1 MNIPV
6 RAVLLSSLAAIILAM
21 GAAAQ
26 ITNTLNFEVSFPF
39 YAGNA
44 KLPAGAYQVRQL
56 DPEDQ
61 MLVLESADGAH
72 SVFLEY
78 NMTSSETPH
87 AQSDVTFNKYG
98 DRDFINL
105 LWVRG
110 ENSGMQLVPTKIE
123 HLAAKNTTPVRH
135 SVAAH

>member
-1 MNIPV
+1 M
-6 RAVLLSSLAAIILAM
+6 
-21 GAAAQ
+21 
-26 ITNTLNFEVSFPF
+26 SFPF

-61 MLVLESADGAH
+61 TLVLESADGAH

-78 NMTSSETPH
+78 NMTSSETLH

-110 ENSGMQLVPTKIE
+110 QNSGMQLAPTKIE
-123 HLAAKNTTPVRH
+123 QLAAKNTTRVRH

>member
-1 MNIPV
+1 MNSSV
-6 RAVLLSSLAAIILAM
+6 RAVLLTSFASVILAI
-21 GAAAQ
+21 GAAGQ
-26 ITNTLNFEVSFPF
+26 ITNTLYFEVSFPF

-44 KLPAGAYQVRQL
+44 KLPAGAYQIRQL
-56 DPEDQ
+56 NPEDQ

-78 NMTSSETPH
+78 TTTSSETPH
-87 AQSDVTFNKYG
+87 AQTDVTFNKYG

-110 ENSGMQLVPTKIE
+110 QNSGIQLVPTKSE
-123 HLAAKNTTPVRH
+123 QLAAKNTTPVRH